1 MGLGTEGLIMGL
13 VLKVLRLKEDANSMW
28 GTCYLSNSC
37 DQAIGRRTATEL
49 NGGNPMKWSDCND
62 VAVNAASG

>member
-1 MGLGTEGLIMGL
+1 MGL
-13 VLKVLRLKEDANSMW
+13 VSEVLRLKEDANIVW
-28 GTCYLSNSC
+28 GTSYLSNSY